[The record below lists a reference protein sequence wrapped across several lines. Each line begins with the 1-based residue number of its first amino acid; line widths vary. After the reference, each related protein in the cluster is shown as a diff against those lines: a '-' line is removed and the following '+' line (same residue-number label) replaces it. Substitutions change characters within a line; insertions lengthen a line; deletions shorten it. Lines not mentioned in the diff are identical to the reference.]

1 VREGIG
7 RRAERAE
14 RAVEMGV
21 LLRSHFEGESSV
33 VRKSPKGEKQS
44 FKKQMD
50 LWWHGGDGELKRS
63 GESFWRNH

>member
-1 VREGIG
+1 
-7 RRAERAE
+7 
-14 RAVEMGV
+14 
-21 LLRSHFEGESSV
+21 

-63 GESFWRNH
+63 GESLWSCGQWEGLLWSRAGNGVWIQAVAW

>member
-21 LLRSHFEGESSV
+21 LWGVFLKG
-33 VRKSPKGEKQS
+33 SPQV
-44 FKKQMD
+44 
-50 LWWHGGDGELKRS
+50 
-63 GESFWRNH
+63 